1 MLKTPLIMFIKFN
14 FFAVRVYIKKNFV
27 EHQIYWDMSFLSKKR
42 PNVLKCSFYCSP
54 VIVEI
59 RDLTTKAGLNI
70 LFAYLQP
77 THLHKL
83 AVTQFVRRADQV
95 TE

>member
-1 MLKTPLIMFIKFN
+1 MT
-14 FFAVRVYIKKNFV
+14 
-27 EHQIYWDMSFLSKKR
+27 FLSKKL
-42 PNVLKCSFYCSP
+42 PNILKFSFYCSP
-54 VIVEI
+54 VVEI

>member
-1 MLKTPLIMFIKFN
+1 MCIKFN
-14 FFAVRVYIKKNFV
+14 FFAVRVYNKKNFV
-27 EHQIYWDMSFLSKKR
+27 EHNIFWDMSFLSKKR
-42 PNVLKCSFYCSP
+42 PNVQKCSFYCGP

-83 AVTQFVRRADQV
+83 AVTQIVRRADQV